1 MNLTNV
7 MLNIFLMIVYA
18 ALIVPIGLL
27 YQLLNVFDS
36 KNSQSFYVV
45 ENHLHSKSMRNKY

>member
-1 MNLTNV
+1 